1 MRLAHLS
8 LAVADQQRSR
18 RFYETFFGFSC
29 DGKAD
34 AEGCV
39 HLTDMDDF
47 DLTLV
52 GRSTVSPPS
61 SLHFGIGLA
70 DAESVRRLLVRLM
83 REDVQT
89 GELFAS
95 EDRVAFHCADPD
107 GYRVEVFWKRGSRL

>member
-8 LAVADQQRSR
+8 LAVSDQQRSR

-34 AEGCV
+34 AEGCP
-39 HLTDMDDF
+39 HLTHMDDF

-61 SLHFGIGLA
+61 SLHF
-70 DAESVRRLLVRLM
+70 ES
-83 REDVQT
+83 
-89 GELFAS
+89 
-95 EDRVAFHCADPD
+95 
-107 GYRVEVFWKRGSRL
+107 GSPMPSRCGDCSSD